1 MKFIKTVLLA
11 LSFVGPAV
19 ITSTAAQAQAYD
31 CFESEALEATCGL
44 MNNARQARSLVLSL
58 ASQDPN
64 TDLTN
69 AARYSLFI
77 VNQAD
82 QLARLLSSSASDQ
95 AIETHLERLHT
106 TVLQL
111 DATKRKLQSRYP
123 GNYTLVRSL
132 TSVRTMYYYLEGLL
146 LPVED

>member
-11 LSFVGPAV
+11 LSFFGPVA
-19 ITSTAAQAQAYD
+19 ITSTAAHAQAYD

-64 TDLTN
+64 TDLSN
-69 AARYSLFI
+69 AARYALLI
-77 VNQAD
+77 TNQAD
-82 QLARLLSSSASDQ
+82 QLARALSNSASD
-95 AIETHLERLHT
+95 AVVASHLENIHT

-111 DATKRKLQSRYP
+111 DATRRKLQSRYP
-123 GNYTLVRSL
+123 SNYTLARSL

-146 LPVED
+146 LPAAD